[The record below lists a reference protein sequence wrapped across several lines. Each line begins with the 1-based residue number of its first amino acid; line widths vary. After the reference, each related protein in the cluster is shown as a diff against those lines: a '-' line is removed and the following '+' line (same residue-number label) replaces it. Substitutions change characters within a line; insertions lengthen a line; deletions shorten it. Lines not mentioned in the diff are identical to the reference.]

1 MSSGLDGA
9 LVSVSIR
16 MLPPRSMPDI
26 TRWKVRAYLLA
37 RGSLLSVLVL
47 QLLRDAKHPEGQS
60 LNSTAPGFGAEHVN
74 GTP

>member
-16 MLPPRSMPDI
+16 TLPPRSMPDI

-37 RGSLLSVLVL
+37 RGSRLCVVVLHFL
-47 QLLRDAKHPEGQS
+47 
-60 LNSTAPGFGAEHVN
+60 
-74 GTP
+74 